1 MNAFF
6 NAEKFENFEK
16 TEISTAAEPL
26 LTAFDNERGVA
37 TLTLNRPERCNALS
51 FELARRLL
59 AELRR
64 LAADGRTRLVLLRG
78 AGAHFCGG
86 LDLREATFGAPIP
99 LETLENAG
107 FDRSD
112 FVDFSDVGGSAR
124 GENVE
129 TVPRFCA
136 TPRLVQEIMRQI
148 RRTPIPVVV
157 RACGAACGGGAGI
170 VCAADFV
177 VADSSFRAAFTE
189 TKRGLSPTLL
199 FPFLRRKLPISALQE
214 FVLTATSFDAERA
227 REVGIVQ
234 RLVAPEALDSAVDA
248 AISNFLANAPESL
261 RAAKRLFS
269 AELTPSDAETLD
281 GWREHCR
288 AWASDAGREG
298 IAAFLEKRRPN
309 WEAENA

>member
-1 MNAFF
+1 MSAISNIK
-6 NAEKFENFEK
+6 NSEK
-16 TEISTAAEPL
+16 TENSTAEPL
-26 LTAFDNERGVA
+26 LTAFDDARGVA

-64 LAADGRTRLVLLRG
+64 FAADERTRLVLLRG

-107 FDRSD
+107 LDRAD
-112 FVDFSDVGGSAR
+112 FANFPDFNGDGR
-124 GENVE
+124 KKNGENAE
-129 TVPRFCA
+129 TAPRFRA
-136 TPRLVQEIMRQI
+136 TPRLVQEMMRQI
-148 RRTPIPVVV
+148 RRTPVPVVV

-177 VADSSFRAAFTE
+177 VADSTFRAAFTE

-214 FVLTATSFDAERA
+214 FVLTATPFGAERA

-234 RLVAPEALDSAVDA
+234 RLVAPEELDAAVDA
-248 AISNFLANAPESL
+248 AIANFLANEPDSL

-269 AELTPSDAETLD
+269 AELTPSAAETLD

-288 AWASDAGREG
+288 AWESDAGREG
-298 IAAFLEKRRPN
+298 IAAFLEKRAPN
-309 WEAENA
+309 WAENA